1 MEGLAREAGLPFL
14 TRDTVRPPSWLAAE
28 GDSAVDEWLEIAAPQ
43 LGFGIDAVETPYLD
57 VQSFLK
63 RCGPAILRL
72 HFAGSTAYLAVVG
85 AGRWVRVLAPDMSR
99 RRVSFESIRRA
110 LCMPLEAALL
120 PDVER
125 LVDRL
130 TLSGRERAA
139 AKRAILTEHLRGA
152 HIEGC
157 WLLRLPAGSSV
168 WRNLRDLR
176 LFSRLFVFLGA
187 HTVDSLLLIASWAM
201 IGRAVIDGRLD
212 YGWLLAWALMLITR
226 VPFQLIVGWLQG
238 SIFLRVA
245 GFFKRR
251 LLAGSLSLR
260 PEEVRNQGVGQM
272 LGCVIESEALESLVL
287 NGGLTGALSIVDIA
301 AAVAVLAVAAEKP
314 FLAVAL
320 VGWTGIIGV
329 LARRQYRKRQI
340 WTTERL
346 KITGDLVEKMVGHRT
361 RLAQE
366 SPAQWRE
373 AEDKALAHYLEVC
386 RKMDRGVPPLTV
398 IAPRCWLLLGL
409 LALAPGFYSGNT
421 DAVTLAISFG
431 GILLAHVALGSLTQ
445 SLVYLG
451 AASVAWEQVRL
462 LFNGASRPE
471 SPGSPD
477 LGMVCRRPDSNSAS
491 GVLLDVQELA
501 FRHEGRAGQVLESC
515 NLQIRHGDRIL
526 LEGPSGGGKSTFAAI
541 LAGLRQPQNGL
552 VLFRGLD
559 HQALGSRTWRRLIAA
574 APQFHENHVLSGTL
588 AFNVLMGRRWPAS
601 PEDYVE
607 AESLCREV
615 GLGNLLD
622 RMPAGIFQM
631 VGETGWQLSHGERSR
646 LFLARALLQ
655 GTDTLILD
663 ETFGALDPESLVEAM
678 QCVFRRSPT
687 LVLIAHP

>member
-1 MEGLAREAGLPFL
+1 MTTSNGPLQKKCWPVERLSEAMEGLAREAGLPFL

-260 PEEVRNQGVGQM
+260 PEEVRNQGVG
-272 LGCVIESEALESLVL
+272 
-287 NGGLTGALSIVDIA
+287 
-301 AAVAVLAVAAEKP
+301 
-314 FLAVAL
+314 
-320 VGWTGIIGV
+320 
-329 LARRQYRKRQI
+329 
-340 WTTERL
+340 
-346 KITGDLVEKMVGHRT
+346 
-361 RLAQE
+361 
-366 SPAQWRE
+366 
-373 AEDKALAHYLEVC
+373 
-386 RKMDRGVPPLTV
+386 
-398 IAPRCWLLLGL
+398 
-409 LALAPGFYSGNT
+409 
-421 DAVTLAISFG
+421 
-431 GILLAHVALGSLTQ
+431 
-445 SLVYLG
+445 
-451 AASVAWEQVRL
+451 
-462 LFNGASRPE
+462 
-471 SPGSPD
+471 
-477 LGMVCRRPDSNSAS
+477 
-491 GVLLDVQELA
+491 
-501 FRHEGRAGQVLESC
+501 
-515 NLQIRHGDRIL
+515 
-526 LEGPSGGGKSTFAAI
+526 
-541 LAGLRQPQNGL
+541 
-552 VLFRGLD
+552 
-559 HQALGSRTWRRLIAA
+559 
-574 APQFHENHVLSGTL
+574 
-588 AFNVLMGRRWPAS
+588 
-601 PEDYVE
+601 
-607 AESLCREV
+607 
-615 GLGNLLD
+615 
-622 RMPAGIFQM
+622 
-631 VGETGWQLSHGERSR
+631 
-646 LFLARALLQ
+646 
-655 GTDTLILD
+655 
-663 ETFGALDPESLVEAM
+663 
-678 QCVFRRSPT
+678 
-687 LVLIAHP
+687 